1 MFVLLCFREEGK
13 ISEVSDKKL
22 KEVVLKLP
30 LNLWVDR
37 VLCR

>member
-22 KEVVLKLP
+22 KEVVLNFLSTFE
-30 LNLWVDR
+30 
-37 VLCR
+37 